1 MTDSPPTSH
10 IKADRRFALSAQS
23 TDSRNRHRRRA
34 RKGKGWV
41 ERPYV
46 LLATDMLSRGM
57 DIEGLTHVINLRPP
71 PDDVSYL
78 HRAGR
83 VGRVRPRLMDPAT
96 TAAAAEGGAED
107 EDECG
112 MDSYVGEAVV
122 DEAGDAG
129 DAGEAGEAGEVGQSR
144 VGSAAEGGRVGRAEE
159 DDAEEAG
166 EAEEAWEAEHRHHAA
181 EFERR
186 KAEAQRVIS
195 AGSVLTIVRDE
206 EEETRVA
213 EMAAK
218 AGVETLAP
226 FSWRKKAKGGRK
238 KRTKKKKAVKEEGQ
252 GEGEGVG
259 GNDVVVSLGEAG
271 AVAAAT

>member
-112 MDSYVGEAVV
+112 MDSYGGEAVV
-122 DEAGDAG
+122 DDAGDAG
-129 DAGEAGEAGEVGQSR
+129 DAGEVGEAGEVGQSK
-144 VGSAAEGGRVGRAEE
+144 VGSAAEGGRVERAEE
-159 DDAEEAG
+159 DVAGEAG
-166 EAEEAWEAEHRHHAA
+166 EAEHRRHAA